1 MRSSEKQWKAVRS
14 SEKRF
19 RAADG
24 VWRHL
29 ANHKPGYKKSSVS
42 SVERSQ
48 GKMISK
54 SCYGGSMKSYT
65 PGGPRNRLFVS
76 RRAFSFFYRTR
87 FDHCDPSYEHCHSA
101 QHIRKQVMR
110 EVAGNRRVRAD
121 SCTKTCTLR
130 IDLFTQ
136 QTCVS
141 RSGMER
147 GGRESC

>member
-1 MRSSEKQWKAVRS
+1 MPSLQTYNEISLIQIFSLILPYAFPVIHEKYTNEGKNYAC
-14 SEKRF
+14 E
-19 RAADG
+19 G
-24 VWRHL
+24 
-29 ANHKPGYKKSSVS
+29 SV
-42 SVERSQ
+42 SQ
-48 GKMISK
+48 GKIISK

-110 EVAGNRRVRAD
+110 EVAENRRVRAD